1 MKAMDLMN
9 TNVISIT
16 PDESVSLAARLL
28 SRHNIGALP
37 VISPEGRLR
46 GIVTDRDIVLRC
58 VAGDDDP
65 ERTPVREIM
74 TRGVLTA
81 APTDDMQDVSRLM
94 SARQVRRIPIVEG
107 NRVVGMLALA
117 DLARTRV
124 CRMEAS
130 GALTEI
136 SSNIR
141 RK

>member
-37 VISPEGRLR
+37 VCSPDGRLR

-58 VAGDDDP
+58 VAGENDP

-81 APTDDMQDVSRLM
+81 APTDDMQDVSRRM
-94 SARQVRRIPIVEG
+94 SARQGRRIPIVEG

-117 DLARTRV
+117 DLARTRSATW
-124 CRMEAS
+124 RLPAR
-130 GALTEI
+130 LTEI
-136 SSNIR
+136 STNIKR
-141 RK
+141 R